1 MKNIVWV
8 IIIILVI
15 VGGYFI
21 YQSRVSK
28 DNTSTETLG
37 QQQQGGTQVGQEVP
51 EVREIVVSGT
61 EFAFSPSSIQTQAGE
76 KVKIVF
82 TNAGSVPHDLRIE
95 ELNIGTKVIRPGQTD
110 AVEFQASESGKYTFF
125 CSLAGHREAGME
137 GNLNVE

>member
-8 IIIILVI
+8 IIILVI

-21 YQSRVSK
+21 YQSIVSK
-28 DNTSTETLG
+28 DNTSTETIG

-51 EVREIVVSGT
+51 EVREIAVSAT

-82 TNAGSVPHDLRIE
+82 TNDGSAPHDFRIE
-95 ELNIGTKVIRPGQTD
+95 GLNIGTEVIRPGQTD
-110 AVEFQASESGKYTFF
+110 TVEFQAPESGKYTFF
-125 CSLAGHREAGME
+125 CSVPGHREAGMG
-137 GNLNVE
+137 GNLEVK